1 MKRDIRSTRRGDR
14 VALVLLGALLL
25 AGAVLALLLATGA
38 IDSLGSYVNGD
49 EPLLNEQLDATLQDD
64 QLAWQLGT
72 AAVGVVLVILGLVWL
87 RHQMPTR
94 RQLHDTRVIVADDT
108 PGNTIVAGR
117 ALANAFE
124 ADIARHPH
132 VLDARA
138 DMLLDQGV
146 VRVRLT
152 AADDVDVERL
162 VSDAVH
168 PAVTRLTTVADLTT
182 RPTPEVDL
190 RLRSRRGRTLQ

>member
-1 MKRDIRSTRRGDR
+1 VKRDLRSTRRGDR
-14 VALVLLGALLL
+14 VALALLGALLL
-25 AGAVLALLLATGA
+25 TGAVLALLVATGA
-38 IDSLGSYVNGD
+38 IESLGSYIDRD
-49 EPLLNEQLDATLQDD
+49 EPLLNEQLDTTLQDD
-64 QLAWQLGT
+64 QMAWQLGT
-72 AAVGVVLVILGLVWL
+72 VAVGLLLLILGLVWL
-87 RHQMPTR
+87 RRQLPTR
-94 RQLHDTRVIVADDT
+94 RQLHDNRLAVADDT
-108 PGNTIVAGR
+108 PGNTIVDGR

-124 ADIARHPH
+124 ADVRRHPD

-152 AADDVDVERL
+152 AADDVDVQRL

-182 RPTPEVDL
+182 RPTPQVDL
-190 RLRSRRGRTLQ
+190 RLRPRRGRTLQ